1 MEYENIFIDSV
12 QSDRVF
18 MNSWFIIENNQCII
32 IDCNKYTLQYIT
44 KHSLNP
50 VYLFV
55 THEHFDHIEGIAS
68 IKHVFPKMKIISSET
83 TSAAMINPRENLSLF
98 YDGIGFIET
107 SADIHIEN
115 QNVFLF
121 YNKHMRAYLTPGHS
135 LGSSIYV
142 YDDKY
147 VFCGDTL
154 LNGFRTPAIF
164 PNSSYS
170 DLEKSVKLI
179 DDITYDD
186 AIFFTGHGLPF
197 KKNYWDKKLTLSKK
211 NNRKIYDVCNINNI
225 MI

>member
-107 SADIHIEN
+107 S
-115 QNVFLF
+115 V
-121 YNKHMRAYLTPGHS
+121 
-135 LGSSIYV
+135 YV

-164 PNSSYS
+164 PSSSYS

-211 NNRKIYDVCNINNI
+211 NNRKIYDVCSINNI